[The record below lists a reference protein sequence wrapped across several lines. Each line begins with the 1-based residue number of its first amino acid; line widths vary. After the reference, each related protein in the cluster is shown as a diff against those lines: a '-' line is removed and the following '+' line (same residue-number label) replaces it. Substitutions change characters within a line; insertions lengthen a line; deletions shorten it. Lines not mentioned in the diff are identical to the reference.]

1 MSEAS
6 SRRARLACREPPA
19 YGIVPAGVPVART
32 YCEVAVLHRL
42 PLMLVL
48 IALLLVACA
57 GPSEPSPNATLTPSP
72 APTPT
77 PTPREISAAIGRAT
91 LESQSVNFVI
101 ELSGRPV
108 AIDASSTTFLNRMEG
123 DLQRPD
129 GVLALLSVTL
139 GASAVAEIR
148 TVSLDGRQYI
158 TNPITREWTCLA
170 PGAAFDPAILFAPDQ
185 GIEHLLQAGF
195 QEVTL
200 VGTEQIDERPHYHL
214 RGAMD
219 GAQLQAISLG
229 LLGAGPVA
237 VDLWADA
244 ATMRLTRLVL
254 VDSASDP
261 SDPSTWTINFR
272 DYGKAVD
279 VRAPVQC
286 P

>member
-1 MSEAS
+1 VPH
-6 SRRARLACREPPA
+6 RRILIIA
-19 YGIVPAGVPVART
+19 
-32 YCEVAVLHRL
+32 
-42 PLMLVL
+42 L

-57 GPSEPSPNATLTPSP
+57 GPSDPSPAATLTPSP

-91 LESQSVNFVI
+91 QEGQSVNFVI

-108 AIDASSTTFLNRMEG
+108 AIDASGTTFLSRIEG

-129 GVLALLSVTL
+129 GVLALLNVTL

-148 TVSLDGRQYI
+148 TVSLDGQQYI
-158 TNPITREWTCLA
+158 TNPITRQWSCLA
-170 PGAAFDPAILFAPDQ
+170 PGAAFDPAVLFAPDQ
-185 GIEHLLQAGF
+185 GIEYLLQKGF
-195 QEVTL
+195 QEVML
-200 VGTEQIDERPHYHL
+200 VGTEPIDERPHYHL
-214 RGAMD
+214 RGTMD
-219 GAQLQAISLG
+219 GAQLQPISLG
-229 LLGAGPVA
+229 LLGAGPVT

-244 ATMRLTRLVL
+244 ATMRATRLVL

-261 SDPSTWTINFR
+261 SAPSTWTINFR

-279 VRAPVQC
+279 VRAPVPC